1 MNKRALIVIVVA
13 TAIVVTAGGAA
24 FAKGPESA
32 TLTGPGIDK
41 PIELINK
48 DPDFVRQLLQQSGI
62 WSGPALREPIE
73 PAGYLGPAYTLTWI
87 NSGPPEAF
95 IEERSIRQILY
106 PYAENGPL
114 INTPAQVGL
123 VGWGGEVLGWYEAPK
138 GLIDTLVA
146 LGVPVPPPTSDADTA
161 AAPESEG
168 KAAAA
173 TSPGHIV
180 SVDNEP
186 DYLVYLA
193 IGGVGLVL
201 ALTWAARR
209 RQSI

>member
-1 MNKRALIVIVVA
+1 MNKRALVVIVVA

-32 TLTGPGIDK
+32 TLSGPGIEGPTALNQND
-41 PIELINK
+41 PLLGQLMEL
-48 DPDFVRQLLQQSGI
+48 SGI
-62 WSGPALREPIE
+62 WSGPGLREPIE
-73 PAGYLGPAYTLTWI
+73 PTGGLGPAYTLIWI
-87 NSGPPEAF
+87 NSGPPEAS